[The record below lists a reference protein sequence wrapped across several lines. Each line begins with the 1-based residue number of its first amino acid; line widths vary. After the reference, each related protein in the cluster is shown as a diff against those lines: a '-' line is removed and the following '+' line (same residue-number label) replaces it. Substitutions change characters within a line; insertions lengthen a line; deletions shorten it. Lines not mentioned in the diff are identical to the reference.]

1 MAEITE
7 RRTKEQGAGG
17 WLPALA
23 AAGASLLVGSGIV
36 ATRFVIEQS
45 DPASLALLRYVIGF
59 ACLLPPLL
67 VTGWPRFARR
77 DLLPI
82 ALLGIGQ
89 FGILIALLNYGL
101 EQVPAA
107 RGALIFAVFPLLTMI
122 LAALLRAEPLSL
134 FKSLG
139 VLLTILGVGLVIGEK
154 VLGEELLAAGGEGW
168 NGELAVFGA
177 ALCGAVCS
185 VYYRPYLERYS
196 TLSVGAFAMLASVFF
211 LAIPA
216 GFEGFFDE
224 IPRFTLGG
232 WLAVIFIGLSSGAGY
247 LLWLWALAHTTPTKV
262 AMFLAVSPITAALLG
277 WLLLAEAL
285 SPLFLLG
292 LACVVAGLWVAHLRP
307 RSPAGASR

>member
-7 RRTKEQGAGG
+7 RRTSGRGAGG

-23 AAGASLLVGSGIV
+23 AAGASLLVGAGIV

-67 VTGWPRFARR
+67 VADWPRFARR

-139 VLLTILGVGLVIGEK
+139 VLLTIFGVGF
-154 VLGEELLAAGGEGW
+154 VLGEKLLRPGGEGW
-168 NGELAVFGA
+168 AGELAVFGA

-216 GFEGFFDE
+216 GFEGFFDQL
-224 IPRFTLGG
+224 PRFSLGG

-292 LACVVAGLWVAHLRP
+292 LACVVLGLWVAHIRP
-307 RSPAGASR
+307 KQPSGESH